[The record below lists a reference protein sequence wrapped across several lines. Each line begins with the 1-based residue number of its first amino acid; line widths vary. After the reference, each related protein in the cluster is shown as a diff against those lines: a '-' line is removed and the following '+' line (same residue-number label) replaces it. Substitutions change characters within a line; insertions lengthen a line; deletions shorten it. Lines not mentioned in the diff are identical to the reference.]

1 MFNGLDSQGSSL
13 TDDTLPGEESLTVE
27 FKSDRECLGDDELI
41 EAVVCLAN
49 AAGGRI
55 YIGVED
61 DGRVTGLHHSR
72 PARVEPLSAL
82 VANRTSPPL
91 AVICRELSLQ
101 GLRVAVVEVPKSLA
115 IVARS
120 DGLIKRRRLRMDGRP
135 ECVPFLPTEHLSR
148 LSDLRLTDPS
158 AQVLAGAALAD
169 FDSLQR
175 ERLRAVIDRNPR
187 SDKTLLRLSD
197 EELEGALGL
206 TVSEGGQRLPTL
218 AGVLM
223 IGKTAALRRLVPT
236 HEVLFQVLDGTRVK
250 VNEPSAAALVEVVEW
265 LDLLGRGVNTEQEFS
280 AGLFRVAVARVDTD
294 ALREAINN
302 ALVHRDYARL
312 GPVRVCW
319 ERDQLIISNPGGF
332 VEGVTLAN
340 LLTTEP
346 KPRNPKLAD
355 AFKRIGL
362 VERTGRGVDL
372 IYSGMLRFGRPAPDY
387 SESRPDLIKL
397 CISTEPADL
406 GFVRMLLDE
415 EARDSEPLPVETLL
429 VLTELR
435 RARRAKAADLSRT
448 LQRSEAQ
455 AARICEGLAE
465 RGLLQASGN
474 ARHREYILHPKV
486 YRTLGLQAEYVR
498 QAGFDSIQQVEMV
511 RRYVTEHG
519 RIKRDDAARL
529 CQIGSLE
536 AKALLR
542 RMVEGGLLELHGV
555 KRGAH
560 YTLAQIKARGAP
572 DGGAG

>member
-1 MFNGLDSQGSSL
+1 MTEENFPS
-13 TDDTLPGEESLTVE
+13 EESLTVE
-27 FKSDRECLGDDELI
+27 FKSDCDCLSDDELI

-49 AAGGRI
+49 AEGGRL

-72 PARVEPLSAL
+72 PARVEPLAAL

-91 AVICRELSLQ
+91 AVTCLELNQ
-101 GLRVAVVEVPKSLA
+101 HGLRVAMIDVPKSHA

-120 DGLIKRRRLRMDGRP
+120 DGLIKRRRLRMDGKP

-148 LSDLRLTDPS
+148 LSDLRLADPS
-158 AQVLAGAALAD
+158 AQVLAGATLSD
-169 FDSLQR
+169 FDPLQR

-187 SDKTLLRLSD
+187 SDKALLRLSD

-206 TVSEGGQRLPTL
+206 TISEGGQRQPTL
-218 AGVLM
+218 AGMLM

-236 HEVLFQVLDGTRVK
+236 HEVLFQVLEGTQVK
-250 VNEPSAAALVEVVEW
+250 VNEPSSAALVEIVEW
-265 LDLLGRGVNTEQEFS
+265 LDLLGRGVNTEQEFNE
-280 AGLFRVAVARVDTD
+280 GLFRIGIARVDTD

-302 ALVHRDYARL
+302 ALVHRDYACL

-319 ERDQLIISNPGGF
+319 QDDELIISNPGGF
-332 VEGVTLAN
+332 VEGVTLGN

-355 AFKRIGL
+355 TFKRIGL

-397 CISTEPADL
+397 TISTEPADL
-406 GFVRMLLDE
+406 AFVRMLLEE
-415 EARDSEPLPVETLL
+415 EARDHEPLPVETLL

-435 RARRAKAADLSRT
+435 RSRRANASDLSHA
-448 LQRSEAQ
+448 LQRSEVQ
-455 AARICEGLAE
+455 AARICERLAE
-465 RGLLQASGN
+465 RGLLQPSGN
-474 ARHREYILHPKV
+474 ARHREFILHPKV
-486 YRTLGLQAEYVR
+486 YRSLGQRDEYVR

-511 RRYVTEHG
+511 RRYVNEHG
-519 RIKRDDAARL
+519 QIKRGDAARL
-529 CQIGSLE
+529 CQISSPE
-536 AKALLR
+536 AKTLLR
-542 RMVEGGLLELHGV
+542 RMVALRLLELHGA
-555 KRGAH
+555 KRGSF
-560 YTLAQIKARGAP
+560 YTVATRTMP
-572 DGGAG
+572 DA